1 MTYILDHNSFICRN
15 FEDEKI
21 SELNN
26 ISVRIGKLSL
36 DRDSDFFPS
45 RSDQKVMRDDVKM
58 SIVTAQ
64 ELLNKYNF
72 SQKILSNIPLFVSN
86 GSFFGNFEKHL
97 SRVLKVFKDAS
108 LDGSRIEIYK
118 KIYRASPPLLA
129 IETLTNS
136 NMSFIAQYTGL
147 KGNNATF
154 GNTSISTYYALKQ
167 GLNEIKNGGNYCWVS
182 SSNGANIYSHIMNRS
197 TSEVELTG
205 FENTGGGHIILS
217 RENNSD
223 KKAMCRISKMTNSK
237 KVPNLYDKT
246 IKRTWIELLKSSKS
260 ELIIF
265 SGAIDHGV
273 NNKDEQ
279 YLKALNIPTISI
291 FEKYGYLGV
300 SNLIFGIIEGLK
312 HIKNGIKSIDVID
325 RDVYGRESLI
335 TIELC

>member
-1 MTYILDHNSFICRN
+1 MTYILDHSSFVCDN

-26 ISVRIGKLSL
+26 ISVKIGKLSL
-36 DRDSDFFPS
+36 DHNSEFFPS

-64 ELLNKYNF
+64 ELLKRYSF
-72 SQKILSNIPLFVSN
+72 SEKTISNMPLFVSN

-97 SRVLKVFKDAS
+97 SRVLNVFKEAT
-108 LDGSRIEIYK
+108 LEGSRIEVYK

-136 NMSFIAQYTGL
+136 NMSFIAQYAGL

-167 GLNEIKNGGNYCWVS
+167 GVNEIKNGENYCWVS

-197 TSEVELTG
+197 TSEVELSG
-205 FENTGGGHIILS
+205 IENSGGGHIILS
-217 RENNSD
+217 
-223 KKAMCRISKMTNSK
+223 KKRHKDNKVLCKITKMTNTK
-237 KVPNLYDKT
+237 KVPTLHDQT
-246 IKRTWIELLKSSKS
+246 IKRTWDELLKSSKS

-265 SGAIDHGV
+265 SGAIDQGL
-273 NNKDEQ
+273 NYKDEQ
-279 YLKALNIPTISI
+279 YLKTLNIPTISI
-291 FEKYGYLGV
+291 FEKYGFLGV
-300 SNLIFGIIEGLK
+300 SNLIFGIIEGIK
-312 HIKNGIKSIDVID
+312 HIKNGVKSIDVID

>member
-1 MTYILDHNSFICRN
+1 MTYILDHNSFVCGN

-26 ISVRIGKLSL
+26 ISVKIGKLSL

-167 GLNEIKNGGNYCWVS
+167 GLNEIKNRGNYCWVS

-217 RENNSD
+217 RKNNSD

-260 ELIIF
+260 ELIVF

-273 NNKDEQ
+273 NDKDKQ

>member
-1 MTYILDHNSFICRN
+1 
-15 FEDEKI
+15 
-21 SELNN
+21 
-26 ISVRIGKLSL
+26 
-36 DRDSDFFPS
+36 
-45 RSDQKVMRDDVKM
+45 
-58 SIVTAQ
+58 
-64 ELLNKYNF
+64 
-72 SQKILSNIPLFVSN
+72 
-86 GSFFGNFEKHL
+86 
-97 SRVLKVFKDAS
+97 
-108 LDGSRIEIYK
+108 
-118 KIYRASPPLLA
+118 
-129 IETLTNS
+129 
-136 NMSFIAQYTGL
+136 
-147 KGNNATF
+147 
-154 GNTSISTYYALKQ
+154 
-167 GLNEIKNGGNYCWVS
+167 
-182 SSNGANIYSHIMNRS
+182 MNRI

-246 IKRTWIELLKSSKS
+246 IKRTWNELLKSSKS

-273 NNKDEQ
+273 NDKDEQ

>member
-1 MTYILDHNSFICRN
+1 VTYILDHSSFVCDN

-26 ISVRIGKLSL
+26 ISVKIGKLSL
-36 DRDSDFFPS
+36 DHDSEFFPS

-72 SQKILSNIPLFVSN
+72 SEKSLSNMPLFVSN

-97 SRVLKVFKDAS
+97 SRVLNVFKEAT
-108 LDGSRIEIYK
+108 LEGSRIEVYK

-136 NMSFIAQYTGL
+136 NMSFIAQYAGL

-167 GLNEIKNGGNYCWVS
+167 GVDEIKNGENYCWVS

-197 TSEVELTG
+197 TSEVELSG
-205 FENTGGGHIILS
+205 IENTGGGHIILS
-217 RENNSD
+217 
-223 KKAMCRISKMTNSK
+223 KKRHKDNKVLCKITKMTNTK
-237 KVPNLYDKT
+237 KVPNLFDKT
-246 IKRTWIELLKSSKS
+246 IKRTWNELLKSSKS

-265 SGAIDHGV
+265 SGAIDKRV
-273 NNKDEQ
+273 NYKDEQ
-279 YLKALNIPTISI
+279 YLKTLNIPTISI
-291 FEKYGYLGV
+291 FEKYGFLGV
-300 SNLIFGIIEGLK
+300 SNLIFGIIEGIK
-312 HIKNGIKSIDVID
+312 HIKNGVKSIDVID

>member
-1 MTYILDHNSFICRN
+1 MTYILDHSSFVCDN

-26 ISVRIGKLSL
+26 ISVKIGKLSL
-36 DRDSDFFPS
+36 DHDSEFFPS

-72 SQKILSNIPLFVSN
+72 SEKSLSNMPLFVSN

-97 SRVLKVFKDAS
+97 SRVLNVFKEAT
-108 LDGSRIEIYK
+108 LEGSRIEVYK

-136 NMSFIAQYTGL
+136 NMSFIAQYAGL

-167 GLNEIKNGGNYCWVS
+167 GVDEIKNGENYCWVS

-197 TSEVELTG
+197 TSEVELSG
-205 FENTGGGHIILS
+205 IENTGGGHIILS
-217 RENNSD
+217 
-223 KKAMCRISKMTNSK
+223 KKRHKDNKVLCEITKMTNTK
-237 KVPNLYDKT
+237 KVPNLFDKT
-246 IKRTWIELLKSSKS
+246 IKRTWNELLKSSKS

-265 SGAIDHGV
+265 SGAIDKRV
-273 NNKDEQ
+273 NYKDEQ
-279 YLKALNIPTISI
+279 YLKTLNIQTISI
-291 FEKYGYLGV
+291 FEKYGFLGV
-300 SNLIFGIIEGLK
+300 SNLIFGIIEGIK
-312 HIKNGIKSIDVID
+312 HIKNGVKSIDVID

>member
-1 MTYILDHNSFICRN
+1 MTYILDHNSFVSDVFI
-15 FEDEKI
+15 DEKI

-26 ISVRIGKLSL
+26 ISVKIGKLIL
-36 DRDSDFFPS
+36 DKESDYFPS

-64 ELLNKYNF
+64 ELLKKYSF
-72 SQKILSNIPLFVSN
+72 SEKTISNMPLFVSN

-97 SRVLKVFKDAS
+97 SRVLNVFKEAT
-108 LDGSRIEIYK
+108 LEGSRMEVYK

-167 GLNEIKNGGNYCWVS
+167 GVNEIKNGEKYCWVS

-197 TSEVELTG
+197 TSEVELSG
-205 FENTGGGHIILS
+205 IENTGGGHIILS
-217 RENNSD
+217 
-223 KKAMCRISKMTNSK
+223 KKRHEDNKVLCEITKMINIK
-237 KVPNLYDKT
+237 KVPKLHDQT
-246 IKRTWIELLKSSKS
+246 INRTWTELLKNSKS

-265 SGAIDHGV
+265 SGAIDRGV
-273 NNKDEQ
+273 NYKDEQ
-279 YLKALNIPTISI
+279 HLKALKIPTISI

-300 SNLIFGIIEGLK
+300 SNIIFGIIEGIK
-312 HIKNGIKSIDVID
+312 HIKNGIKSIDIID

-335 TIELC
+335 RIELC

>member
-1 MTYILDHNSFICRN
+1 MTYILDHSSFVCDS

-26 ISVRIGKLSL
+26 ISVKIGKLSL
-36 DRDSDFFPS
+36 DLNSEFFPS

-72 SQKILSNIPLFVSN
+72 SENTISSMPLFVSN

-108 LDGSRIEIYK
+108 LEGSRIEIYK

-167 GLNEIKNGGNYCWVS
+167 GLNEIKNGENYCFVS
-182 SSNGANIYSHIMNRS
+182 ASNGANIYSHIMNRS

-217 RENNSD
+217 RTNHND
-223 KKAMCRISKMTNSK
+223 KKVLCKITKMTNTK

-265 SGAIDHGV
+265 SGAIDQGV
-273 NNKDEQ
+273 NYKDEQ
-279 YLKALNIPTISI
+279 YLKALKIPTISI

-300 SNLIFGIIEGLK
+300 SNLIFGIIEGIK
-312 HIKNGIKSIDVID
+312 HIKNGMKSIDIID

>member
-1 MTYILDHNSFICRN
+1 MTYILDHSSFVCDN

-26 ISVRIGKLSL
+26 ISVKIGKLSL
-36 DRDSDFFPS
+36 DHDSEFFPS

-72 SQKILSNIPLFVSN
+72 SEKSLSNMPLFVSN

-97 SRVLKVFKDAS
+97 SRVLNVFKEDT
-108 LDGSRIEIYK
+108 LEGSRIEVYK

-136 NMSFIAQYTGL
+136 NMSFIAQYAGL

-167 GLNEIKNGGNYCWVS
+167 GVDEIKNGENYCWVS

-197 TSEVELTG
+197 TSEVELSG
-205 FENTGGGHIILS
+205 IENTGGGHIILS
-217 RENNSD
+217 
-223 KKAMCRISKMTNSK
+223 KKRHKDNKVLCEITKMTNTK
-237 KVPNLYDKT
+237 KVPNLFDKT
-246 IKRTWIELLKSSKS
+246 IKRTWNELLKSSKS

-265 SGAIDHGV
+265 SGAIDKRV
-273 NNKDEQ
+273 NYKDEQ
-279 YLKALNIPTISI
+279 YLKTLNIQTISI
-291 FEKYGYLGV
+291 FEKYGFLGV
-300 SNLIFGIIEGLK
+300 SNLIFGIIEGIK
-312 HIKNGIKSIDVID
+312 HIKNGVKSIDVID

>member
-1 MTYILDHNSFICRN
+1 VTYILDHSSFVCDN

-26 ISVRIGKLSL
+26 ISVKIGKLSL
-36 DRDSDFFPS
+36 DHDSEFFPS

-72 SQKILSNIPLFVSN
+72 SEKSLSNMPLFVSN

-97 SRVLKVFKDAS
+97 SRVLNVFKEAT
-108 LDGSRIEIYK
+108 LEGSRIEVYK

-136 NMSFIAQYTGL
+136 NMSFIAQYAGL

-167 GLNEIKNGGNYCWVS
+167 GVDEIKNGENYCWVS

-197 TSEVELTG
+197 TSEVELSG
-205 FENTGGGHIILS
+205 IENTGGGHIILS
-217 RENNSD
+217 
-223 KKAMCRISKMTNSK
+223 KKRHKDNKVLCEITKMTNTK
-237 KVPNLYDKT
+237 KVPNLFDKT
-246 IKRTWIELLKSSKS
+246 IKRTWNELLKSSKS

-265 SGAIDHGV
+265 SGAIDKRV
-273 NNKDEQ
+273 NYKDEQ
-279 YLKALNIPTISI
+279 YLKTLNIQTISI
-291 FEKYGYLGV
+291 FEKYGFLGV
-300 SNLIFGIIEGLK
+300 SNLIFGIIEGIK
-312 HIKNGIKSIDVID
+312 HIKNGVKSIDVID

>member
-1 MTYILDHNSFICRN
+1 MTYILDHSSFVCDN

-26 ISVRIGKLSL
+26 ISVKIGKLSL
-36 DRDSDFFPS
+36 DHDSEFFPS

-72 SQKILSNIPLFVSN
+72 SEKSLSNMPLFVSN

-97 SRVLKVFKDAS
+97 SRVLNVFKEDT
-108 LDGSRIEIYK
+108 LEGSRIEVYK

-136 NMSFIAQYTGL
+136 NMSFIAQYAGL

-167 GLNEIKNGGNYCWVS
+167 GVDEIKNGENYCWVS

-197 TSEVELTG
+197 TSEVELSG
-205 FENTGGGHIILS
+205 IENTGGGHIILS
-217 RENNSD
+217 
-223 KKAMCRISKMTNSK
+223 KKRHKDNKVLCKITKMTNTK
-237 KVPNLYDKT
+237 KVPNLFDKT
-246 IKRTWIELLKSSKS
+246 IKRTWNELLKSSKS

-265 SGAIDHGV
+265 SGAIDKRV
-273 NNKDEQ
+273 NYKDEQ
-279 YLKALNIPTISI
+279 YLKTLNIPTISI
-291 FEKYGYLGV
+291 FEKYGFLGV
-300 SNLIFGIIEGLK
+300 SNLIFGIIEGIK
-312 HIKNGIKSIDVID
+312 HIKNGVKSIDVID

>member
-1 MTYILDHNSFICRN
+1 MTYILDHSSFVCNN

-26 ISVRIGKLSL
+26 ISVKIGKISL
-36 DRDSDFFPS
+36 NHESEFFPS

-72 SQKILSNIPLFVSN
+72 SQKTLSNMPLFVSN

-108 LDGSRIEIYK
+108 LEGSRIEIYK

-154 GNTSISTYYALKQ
+154 GNTSISTYYALNQ
-167 GLNEIKNGGNYCWVS
+167 GLNEIKNGENYCMVS
-182 SSNGANIYSHIMNRS
+182 ASNGANIYSHIMNRS

-217 RENNSD
+217 RKKHND
-223 KKAMCRISKMTNSK
+223 KKVLCKITKMTNIK

-265 SGAIDHGV
+265 SGAIDQGV
-273 NNKDEQ
+273 NHKDGQ

-291 FEKYGYLGV
+291 FKKYGFLGV
-300 SNLIFGIIEGLK
+300 SNLIFGIIEGIK
-312 HIKNGIKSIDVID
+312 NIKNGVKSIDVID

-335 TIELC
+335 RLELC

>member
-1 MTYILDHNSFICRN
+1 MTYILDHSSFVCDN

-26 ISVRIGKLSL
+26 ISVKIGKLSL
-36 DRDSDFFPS
+36 DHNSEFFPS

-58 SIVTAQ
+58 SVVTAQ

-72 SQKILSNIPLFVSN
+72 SEKSLSNMPLFVSN

-97 SRVLKVFKDAS
+97 SRVLNVFKEAT
-108 LDGSRIEIYK
+108 LEGSRIEVYK

-136 NMSFIAQYTGL
+136 NMSFIAQYAGL

-167 GLNEIKNGGNYCWVS
+167 GVNEIKNGENYCWVS

-197 TSEVELTG
+197 TSEVELSG
-205 FENTGGGHIILS
+205 IENSGGGHIILS
-217 RENNSD
+217 
-223 KKAMCRISKMTNSK
+223 KKRHKDNKVLCKITKMTNTK
-237 KVPNLYDKT
+237 KVPTLHDQT
-246 IKRTWIELLKSSKS
+246 IKRTWDELLKSSKS

-265 SGAIDHGV
+265 SGAIDQGL
-273 NNKDEQ
+273 NYKDEQ
-279 YLKALNIPTISI
+279 YLKTLNIPTISI
-291 FEKYGYLGV
+291 FEKYGFLGV
-300 SNLIFGIIEGLK
+300 SNLIFGIIEGIK
-312 HIKNGIKSIDVID
+312 HIKNGVKSIDVID